1 MIERR
6 LKEKLLLIVV
16 AVCILTII
24 PFILLSLIY
33 HDQVQ
38 FWVDL
43 IALTILIGIFIGVYR
58 SRTTTVYGTLLGAL
72 MLLTVSFVIFLKGHS
87 AIYWLYPMIVVSF
100 YLLSPIVASI
110 LNLLAISFCLLVIYH
125 EITNTELARI
135 LASLFLTN
143 IFSLIF
149 SKYLEDRNKILTR
162 HNTVNKI
169 RNDILELIAS
179 STNLTTI
186 LSKIV
191 TSVEKELPDSMC
203 SILLLDDTGKKLTVG
218 AAPSLPKFYN
228 DAIEGVSIGLGV
240 GSCGH
245 AAFTG
250 QRTVVDDI
258 QTHPYW
264 SAWAPLAS
272 QAGLNTCWSEPITKS
287 EGKVLGTFAVYYSQ
301 KTQTS
306 DKEHLLVAQF
316 TNLARIAIERQQADN
331 IIWKQA
337 HFDSLT
343 NLPNRNML
351 REKLNS
357 AISDYCRE
365 DNTISLAILDLD
377 NFKEINDSFG
387 HEAGD
392 FILVECS
399 KRIRN
404 CIRPIDTAFR
414 LGGDEFVVIMPEIT
428 NKHHVDSIGEKLLS
442 TLAKP
447 YYLKNEKVYCTAS
460 IGIANYP
467 DDAQNIQS
475 LLRNADQAMYVAKS
489 KGCNNVYFFNEDIYA
504 AYLKRMEL
512 IQDLHIAIKE
522 KQFYIDYQPII
533 NLINFEVTKAE
544 ALIRWTH
551 PTKGLISPLD
561 FIALAEDTGLISD
574 ISDWL
579 FEEVSTQVQ
588 YWRLKYSINL
598 QININTSPLQYQNKG
613 RQVKHW
619 VDALKK
625 KGIPPEAIGLEITE
639 DLVMENKMEAAAVI
653 DDIRKKG
660 ISISIDDFGSGY
672 SSFSYLKE
680 FQIDYIKIDKSFVQN
695 MSETNDDMALCE
707 AIIVMAKKL
716 KISVIAEGVETE
728 QQLKLLTRA
737 GCDFGQ
743 GFYLHRP
750 LSQDKF
756 ELLLSESIQ

>member
-16 AVCILTII
+16 AVSILTLI
-24 PFILLSLIY
+24 PFVILALINN
-33 HDQVQ
+33 DQVQ

-43 IALTILIGIFIGVYR
+43 IVLFILTSIFIGVYR
-58 SRTTTVYGTLLGAL
+58 SRRTTVYGTLLGGL
-72 MLLTVSFVIFLKGHS
+72 MLLTVSFVIFIKGFD
-87 AIYWLYPMIVVSF
+87 AIYWLYPMIIVSF

-110 LNLLAISFCLLVIYH
+110 LNLLAITFCLLVIYD
-125 EITNTELARI
+125 EMTGAELTRVMS
-135 LASLFLTN
+135 SLFLTN
-143 IFSLIF
+143 VFSLIF

-191 TSVEKELPDSMC
+191 TSVEKELPDSIC
-203 SILLLDDTGKKLTVG
+203 SILLLDESGKQLTVG
-218 AAPSLPKFYN
+218 AAPNLPKFYN
-228 DAIEGVSIGLGV
+228 DAIEGVNIGVGV

-245 AAFTG
+245 AAYTG
-250 QRTVVDDI
+250 QRTVVNDI
-258 QTHPYW
+258 QNHPYW
-264 SAWAPLAS
+264 SAWAPLAL

-287 EGKVLGTFAVYYSQ
+287 EGTVLGTFAVYYPK
-301 KTQTS
+301 KTKTTP
-306 DKEHLLVAQF
+306 KEHLLVAQF

-357 AISDYCRE
+357 VISDSCRE
-365 DNTISLAILDLD
+365 NKSISLAILDLD

-387 HEAGD
+387 HESGD
-392 FILVECS
+392 FILVECA
-399 KRIRN
+399 KRIEN
-404 CIRPIDTAFR
+404 CIRSMDTAFR
-414 LGGDEFVVIMPEIT
+414 LGGDEFVVIMPDII
-428 NKHHVDSIGEKLLS
+428 NKQHVDSIGEKLLTS
-442 TLAKP
+442 LAKP
-447 YYLKNEKVYCTAS
+447 YFLKNEKVYCTAS

-467 DDAQNIQS
+467 DDAKDIEN

-489 KGCNNVYFFNEDIYA
+489 KGCNNVYFFNEDIHI

-512 IQDLHIAIKE
+512 IQDLHVAIKE
-522 KQFYIDYQPII
+522 KQFYIDYQPIV
-533 NLINFEVTKAE
+533 NLMNFKATKAE
-544 ALIRWTH
+544 ALIRWNH
-551 PTKGLISPLD
+551 PLKGLISPLD
-561 FIALAEDTGLISD
+561 FIPLAEDTGLISD

-588 YWRLKYSINL
+588 YWRLKYKIDL
-598 QININTSPLQYQNKG
+598 QININTSPLQYKNQGK
-613 RQVKHW
+613 QVKKW
-619 VDALKK
+619 IELLNKN
-625 KGIPPEAIGLEITE
+625 GIPPEAIGLEITE
-639 DLVMENKMEAAAVI
+639 DLVMENKMEAAVVI

-680 FQIDYIKIDKSFVQN
+680 FQVDYIKIDKSFVQN
-695 MSETNDDMALCE
+695 MSEMNDDMALCE

-716 KISVIAEGVETE
+716 KISVIAEGVK
-728 QQLKLLTRA
+728 QNNN
-737 GCDFGQ
+737 
-743 GFYLHRP
+743 
-750 LSQDKF
+750 
-756 ELLLSESIQ
+756 